1 MAERKLEQ
9 LSLFDNLGVP
19 AKEKGAEEK
28 LSKLIPE
35 YKVKLSKL
43 LPDYLANK
51 TEMDAYKKLADRDNK
66 EIKLIMLDSNLS
78 ECTVGDIKATCSVSE
93 RQDFIEEALI
103 EKLKDMKVRGIIKK
117 KEYVDMDALE
127 NAIYNGKVDAAALAS
142 CQTTKEVVTLRVS
155 KVKK

>member
-1 MAERKLEQ
+1 MAKRKLEQ
-9 LSLFDNLGVP
+9 LSLFDDLGVP
-19 AKEKGAEEK
+19 VKEKRAEER
-28 LSKLIPE
+28 LTE
-35 YKVKLSKL
+35 L
-43 LPDYLANK
+43 LPIYHMQK
-51 TEMDAYKKLADRDNK
+51 SEMDSIKKVIDKENA
-66 EIKLIMLDSNLS
+66 EIKTLMRASNLS
-78 ECTVGDIKATCSVSE
+78 EFVAGDIKATCSVSE

-103 EKLKDMKVRGIIKK
+103 EKLKEMKVRGIIKK

>member
-1 MAERKLEQ
+1 MAKRKLEQ
-9 LSLFDNLGVP
+9 LSLFDDLGVP
-19 AKEKGAEEK
+19 IKEKGAEER
-28 LSKLIPE
+28 LAE
-35 YKVKLSKL
+35 L
-43 LPDYLANK
+43 LPIYHRQK
-51 TEMDAYKKLADRDNK
+51 SEMDSIKKVVDKENA
-66 EIKLIMLDSNLS
+66 EIKTLMRESNLS
-78 ECTVGDIKATCSVSE
+78 EFVAGDIKASCSVSE
-93 RQDFIEEALI
+93 RQSFIEEALI

>member
-1 MAERKLEQ
+1 MAKRKLEQ
-9 LSLFDNLGVP
+9 LSLFDDLGVP
-19 AKEKGAEEK
+19 VKEKRAEER
-28 LSKLIPE
+28 LTE
-35 YKVKLSKL
+35 L
-43 LPDYLANK
+43 LPIYHMQK
-51 TEMDAYKKLADRDNK
+51 SEMDSIKKVVDKENA
-66 EIKLIMLDSNLS
+66 EIKTLMRASNLS
-78 ECTVGDIKATCSVSE
+78 EFVAGDIKATCSVSE

-142 CQTTKEVVTLRVS
+142 CQTIKEVVTLRVS

>member
-1 MAERKLEQ
+1 MAKRKLEQ
-9 LSLFDNLGVP
+9 LSLFDDLGVL
-19 AKEKGAEEK
+19 AKEKGAKERLTE
-28 LSKLIPE
+28 
-35 YKVKLSKL
+35 L
-43 LPDYLANK
+43 LPIYHMQK
-51 TEMDAYKKLADRDNK
+51 SEMDSIKKVVDKENA
-66 EIKLIMLDSNLS
+66 EIKTLMRASNLS
-78 ECTVGDIKATCSVSE
+78 EFVAGDIKATCSVSE

-103 EKLKDMKVRGIIKK
+103 EKLKEMKVRGIIKK

>member
-1 MAERKLEQ
+1 MAKRKLEQ
-9 LSLFDNLGVP
+9 LSLFDELGVP
-19 AKEKGAEEK
+19 AKEKVAEER
-28 LSKLIPE
+28 LTE
-35 YKVKLSKL
+35 L
-43 LPDYLANK
+43 LPIYHLQK
-51 TEMDAYKKLADRDNK
+51 SEMDSIKKVVDKENA
-66 EIKLIMLDSNLS
+66 EIKTLMRGSNLS
-78 ECTVGDIKATCSVSE
+78 EFVAGDIKATCSVSE

-142 CQTTKEVVTLRVS
+142 CQTIKEVITLRVS

>member
-1 MAERKLEQ
+1 MARKQ
-9 LSLFDNLGVP
+9 ISLF
-19 AKEKGAEEK
+19 EEEVK
-28 LSKLIPE
+28 KPEERLSE
-35 YKVKLSKL
+35 L
-43 LPDYLANK
+43 LPVYQANK
-51 TEMDAYKKLADRDNK
+51 SEMDSYKKLVDKDNK
-66 EIKLIMLDSNLS
+66 EIKTIMLDSKLD
-78 ECTVGDIKATCSVSE
+78 EFIVDDIKATCSVSE

-103 EKLKDMKVRGIIKK
+103 EKLKDMKMRGIIKK

>member
-1 MAERKLEQ
+1 MAKRNLEQ
-9 LSLFDNLGVP
+9 LSFFDDPGVP
-19 AKEKGAEEK
+19 AKEKGAEER
-28 LSKLIPE
+28 LTE
-35 YKVKLSKL
+35 L
-43 LPDYLANK
+43 LPIYHMQK
-51 TEMDAYKKLADRDNK
+51 SEMDSIKKVIDKENA
-66 EIKLIMLDSNLS
+66 EIKTLMRESNLP
-78 ECTVGDIKATCSVSE
+78 EFVAGDIKATCSVSE

-142 CQTTKEVVTLRVS
+142 CQTIKEVVTLRVS

>member
-1 MAERKLEQ
+1 MAKRKLEQ
-9 LSLFDNLGVP
+9 LSLFDDLGVP
-19 AKEKGAEEK
+19 AREKGAEER
-28 LSKLIPE
+28 LTE
-35 YKVKLSKL
+35 L
-43 LPDYLANK
+43 LPIYHTQK
-51 TEMDAYKKLADRDNK
+51 SEMDSIKKVVDKENA
-66 EIKLIMLDSNLS
+66 EIKTLMRESNLP
-78 ECTVGDIKATCSVSE
+78 EFVAGDIKATCSVSE

>member
-1 MAERKLEQ
+1 LIPNYKEEKQMAKRKLEQ
-9 LSLFDNLGVP
+9 LSLFDDLGVP
-19 AKEKGAEEK
+19 VKEKRAEER
-28 LSKLIPE
+28 LTE
-35 YKVKLSKL
+35 L
-43 LPDYLANK
+43 LPIYHMQK
-51 TEMDAYKKLADRDNK
+51 SEMDSIKKVVDKENA
-66 EIKLIMLDSNLS
+66 EIKTLMRASNLS
-78 ECTVGDIKATCSVSE
+78 EFVAGDIKATCSVSE

-103 EKLKDMKVRGIIKK
+103 EKLKEMKVRGIIKK

>member
-1 MAERKLEQ
+1 LIPNYKEEKQMAKRKLEQ
-9 LSLFDNLGVP
+9 LSLFDDLGVP
-19 AKEKGAEEK
+19 VKEKRAEER
-28 LSKLIPE
+28 LTE
-35 YKVKLSKL
+35 L
-43 LPDYLANK
+43 LPIYHMQK
-51 TEMDAYKKLADRDNK
+51 SEMDSIKKVVDKENA
-66 EIKLIMLDSNLS
+66 EIKTLMRASNLS
-78 ECTVGDIKATCSVSE
+78 EFVAGDIKAICSVSE

-103 EKLKDMKVRGIIKK
+103 EKLKEMKVRGIIKK

>member
-1 MAERKLEQ
+1 MAKRNLEQ
-9 LSLFDNLGVP
+9 LSFFDDLGVP
-19 AKEKGAEEK
+19 AEEKGAEER
-28 LSKLIPE
+28 LTE
-35 YKVKLSKL
+35 L
-43 LPDYLANK
+43 LPIYHAQK
-51 TEMDAYKKLADRDNK
+51 SEMDSIKKVIDKENI
-66 EIKLIMLDSNLS
+66 EIKTLMRESNLS
-78 ECTVGDIKATCSVSE
+78 EFVAGDIKATCSVSE

-142 CQTTKEVVTLRVS
+142 CQTIKEVVTLRVS

>member
-1 MAERKLEQ
+1 MAKRKLEQ
-9 LSLFDNLGVP
+9 LSLFDDLGVP
-19 AKEKGAEEK
+19 VKEKRAEER
-28 LSKLIPE
+28 LTE
-35 YKVKLSKL
+35 L
-43 LPDYLANK
+43 LPIYHMQK
-51 TEMDAYKKLADRDNK
+51 SEMDSIKKVVDKENA
-66 EIKLIMLDSNLS
+66 EIKTLMRASNLS
-78 ECTVGDIKATCSVSE
+78 EFVAGDIKATCSVSE

-103 EKLKDMKVRGIIKK
+103 EKLKEMKVRGIIKK